1 MHQVDYKKE
10 IMKLLEQMNDDLLRF
25 AYNLLRGMS
34 DQ

>member
-1 MHQVDYKKE
+1 MQQVDYKKE